1 MTENSSFI
9 SNASCVGK
17 VLFAVGAGKDMT
29 KLEIRERTGL
39 SMTTVISS
47 VDELVKRGLVTF
59 EEVKGARGGKMRSV
73 INVHPERR
81 VYGVSYKS
89 GVLTG
94 VSVDLKG
101 EIREIVSQEPPEE
114 ISPACVVRSV
124 LNALRE
130 KAPPPSAV
138 ALALNCEGKEGV
150 LKGIED
156 AYSVPTLSLTNTEAV
171 ACLSLWRGAPLPVAA
186 LGVGARVKCAVI
198 GRERRAIE
206 IGTLPSPALIT
217 GEGSYDSALSADQV
231 EETLRSSHYRGKL
244 LIEGGHVGEVRD
256 IADYSRAL
264 AHILATLAD
273 TVHLL
278 LAPARILLFGEY
290 LSEAFF
296 YRVKEGAKGDLVYL
310 HPEKEDFALGAA
322 LLALREIVFS

>member
-1 MTENSSFI
+1 MIQNV
-9 SNASCVGK
+9 SCAGR
-17 VLFAVGAGKDMT
+17 VLYAVRAGKDMT

-73 INVHPERR
+73 INIHPERR

-101 EIREIVSQEPPEE
+101 EIREIVLQEPPEE
-114 ISPACVVRSV
+114 ISPACVVQSV

-130 KAPPPSAV
+130 KSPPPSAV

-150 LKGIED
+150 LRGIEN

-198 GRERRAIE
+198 GQERRAIE
-206 IGTLPSPALIT
+206 IGTLPSPSLIT

-231 EETLRSSHYRGKL
+231 EETLRSSHYHGKL
-244 LIEGGHVGEVRD
+244 LHDGGRIGEVRD
-256 IADYSRAL
+256 IADYSHAL
-264 AHILATLAD
+264 ARTLVTLAD
-273 TVHLL
+273 TVQLL
-278 LAPARILLFGEY
+278 LAPARIFLFGEY

-296 YRVKEGAKGDLVYL
+296 ARVGEAAKGEIVYVR
-310 HPEKEDFALGAA
+310 PEKEDFALGAA
-322 LLALREIVFS
+322 LCALRESVFS